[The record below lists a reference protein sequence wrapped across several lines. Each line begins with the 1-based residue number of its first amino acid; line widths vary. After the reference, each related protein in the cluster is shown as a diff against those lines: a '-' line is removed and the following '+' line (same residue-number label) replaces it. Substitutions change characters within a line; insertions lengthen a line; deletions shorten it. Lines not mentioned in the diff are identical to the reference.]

1 MVTKTS
7 LTRIK
12 KTVEGHLQS
21 GDLELV
27 VLPRVK
33 FEALLEKLDDIKD
46 LQDSIQ
52 ALKEYQS
59 GKYISFDR
67 YDARRKAKRV

>member
-1 MVTKTS
+1 MIAITN
-7 LTRIK
+7 LNRIK
-12 KTVEGHLQS
+12 KTIESHLQS

-27 VLPRVK
+27 VLPKVE
-33 FEALLEKLDDIKD
+33 FDALLEKLDDLKD
-46 LQDSIQ
+46 IRDSVE

-59 GKYISFDR
+59 GKLISFDQ